1 MKHLVDL
8 DEDALATAR
17 DHLGT
22 KTIKDTVNAAL
33 QLASESDVER
43 PEVNA
48 SLDVLAS
55 FDFDDRA
62 AAWH

>member
-8 DEDALATAR
+8 DEQALLTAR

-33 QLASESDVER
+33 RLASGQDVEGR
-43 PEVNA
+43 D
-48 SLDVLAS
+48 LDAGLDALMS
-55 FDFDDRA
+55 FDFADRA
-62 AAWH
+62 DAWR